1 MHLFIQSIIQD
12 TTLTLIDAGANV
24 NSRTKAGD
32 TPLMM
37 AAYRGYIDIVH
48 LLLRKGARKDDVNND
63 GLTALE
69 FIQHKEDRQDIVA
82 VLNYA
87 V

>member
-1 MHLFIQSIIQD
+1 MK
-12 TTLTLIDAGANV
+12 LIESGADV

-48 LLLRKGARKDDVNND
+48 LLLIKGALKNEVNND

-69 FIQHKEDRQDIVA
+69 FIQHKVDRQDIVA

-87 V
+87 L